1 MNQLERLQRIN
12 HILQER
18 GLVPLEDFLSELE
31 ISLPTFKRDLVELRN
46 TFNAPIIY
54 DRFSKG
60 YKFDKPNAG
69 KKFEL
74 PGIWFNESEATAL
87 VMMHHLLAN
96 LDQGGLLGPHLAP
109 LMSRIDSILSNGDVS
124 SKELRK
130 RIKVI
135 PVGARKTSLKN
146 FSEIGSALLKRERIG
161 ITYYAKTN
169 DTTTER
175 FVSPQRLVYYKN
187 TWYLDSYCHLR
198 NELRSFSVDSIQKTQ
213 KTDLQAIDVT
223 EKELD
228 ENFTE
233 SYGIFSGK
241 ATQKAK
247 LKFTPEAARWV
258 STEEWHPKQIG
269 SFDKDGTYTL
279 EFEYNQDPEL
289 VMDILKYG
297 SGVEVI
303 SPTSLRTKVSAE
315 LKKTIETYLH
325 DKKK

>member
-1 MNQLERLQRIN
+1 MSQLERLQRIN

-18 GLVPLEDFLSELE
+18 GLVPIEDFLSELE

-109 LMSRIDSILSNGDVS
+109 LMSRIDSILSNGNVS

-135 PVGARKTSLKN
+135 PIGARKTSLKN

-187 TWYLDSYCHLR
+187 TWYLDAYCHLR
-198 NELRSFSVDSIQKTQ
+198 NELRSFSVDGIQKIQKTD
-213 KTDLQAIDVT
+213 TQAIDVS

-247 LKFTPEAARWV
+247 LKFTAEAARWV
-258 STEEWHPKQIG
+258 STEEWHPKQIS
-269 SFDKDGTYTL
+269 SFDKDGSYTL
-279 EFEYNQDPEL
+279 EFEYNQDLEL

-297 SGVEVI
+297 SDVEVI
-303 SPTSLRTKVSAE
+303 SPASLRTKVAKE
-315 LKKTIETYLH
+315 FKKASEKYQ
-325 DKKK
+325 